1 MYKVKITVFD
11 DGNQK
16 YKHFENEWIIT
27 DTMFNYSKYK
37 LQNIKNKNVIINSI
51 SAWKTSIIKQ

>member
-16 YKHFENEWIIT
+16 YQDFENKWIII
-27 DTMFNYSKYK
+27 DTMYNYSKYK
-37 LQNIKNKNVIINSI
+37 LQNIKNKNIVINSI
-51 SAWKTSIIKQ
+51 SSWKTSIIN